1 MKNPKN
7 VHIISS
13 TLRTIASENLVTED
27 EILNAQDKPLQEIL
41 NEVEE
46 KNQNNIQESGQAQS
60 KTENS

>member
-41 NEVEE
+41 NEVEK
-46 KNQNNIQESGQAQS
+46 KNKNNIQESGQTQ
-60 KTENS
+60 TENS

>member
-41 NEVEE
+41 NEIQEE
-46 KNQNNIQESGQAQS
+46 NQTNIQENGQTPQNDS
-60 KTENS
+60 

>member
-41 NEVEE
+41 NEIQEE
-46 KNQNNIQESGQAQS
+46 KQTNIQENGQTLQNDS
-60 KTENS
+60 